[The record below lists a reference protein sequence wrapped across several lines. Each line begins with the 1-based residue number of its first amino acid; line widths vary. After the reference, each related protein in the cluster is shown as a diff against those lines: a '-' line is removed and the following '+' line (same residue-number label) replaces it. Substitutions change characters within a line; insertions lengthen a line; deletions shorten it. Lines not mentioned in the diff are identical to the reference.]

1 MIINGY
7 YRTWKGNH
15 AYEEKKNNYKFLINS
30 SIDNIKHYAGAS
42 ATGTYG
48 TMPWSASAKCSS
60 NMFTAKLV
68 TNYYCNS
75 VKVTTTV
82 TYTMGSNRAQT
93 VNMSS
98 GICTQTATTDVYGK
112 RISVAGY
119 TVNSMYSKNYIYG
132 ELCKTLT
139 IV

>member
-1 MIINGY
+1 MKRKRII
-7 YRTWKGNH
+7 TS
-15 AYEEKKNNYKFLINS
+15 FLLTAALTIS
-30 SIDNIKHYAGAS
+30 SIMPAFAMNDASAS

>member
-1 MIINGY
+1 MKRKRII
-7 YRTWKGNH
+7 TS
-15 AYEEKKNNYKFLINS
+15 FLLTAALTIS
-30 SIDNIKHYAGAS
+30 SIMPAFAMNDASAS

-132 ELCKTLT
+132 ELCNTLT

>member
-1 MIINGY
+1 MKRKRII
-7 YRTWKGNH
+7 TS
-15 AYEEKKNNYKFLINS
+15 FLLTAALTIS
-30 SIDNIKHYAGAS
+30 SIMPAFAMNDASAS

-75 VKVTTTV
+75 VKVTTFV
-82 TYTMGSNRAQT
+82 TYTMGTGTQQN

-119 TVNSMYSKNYIYG
+119 TVNSMYSENYIYG
-132 ELCKTLT
+132 GLCKTLT

>member
-1 MIINGY
+1 MKRKRII
-7 YRTWKGNH
+7 TS
-15 AYEEKKNNYKFLINS
+15 FLLTAALTIS
-30 SIDNIKHYAGAS
+30 SIMPAFAMNDASAS

-75 VKVTTTV
+75 VEVTTTV

-119 TVNSMYSKNYIYG
+119 TIHSMYSKNYIYG
-132 ELCKTLT
+132 GLCKTLT

>member
-1 MIINGY
+1 MKRKRII
-7 YRTWKGNH
+7 TS
-15 AYEEKKNNYKFLINS
+15 FLLTAALTIS
-30 SIDNIKHYAGAS
+30 SIMPAFAMNDASAS

-48 TMPWSASAKCSS
+48 TMPWSASTKCSS

>member
-1 MIINGY
+1 MKRKRII
-7 YRTWKGNH
+7 TS
-15 AYEEKKNNYKFLINS
+15 FLLTAALTIS
-30 SIDNIKHYAGAS
+30 SIMPAFAMNDASAS

-139 IV
+139 KIGRAHV